1 MANFSYIFARGGSKG
16 IPKKNLTQINKKPLL
31 AYSINISQNSKNIDK
46 CFVSTDCEEIKT
58 QALIYGAEVI
68 NRPKYLAEDDSSE
81 WDAWQHAIRWT
92 NEKYGEFEK
101 FISLPSTAP
110 LRAKHDVEKCIK
122 VLDKETDV
130 VITITEAHRNPF
142 FNMVI
147 EEEGY
152 LKRVC
157 EPKDTIVRRQDAPLV
172 FDMTT
177 VAYVLRP
184 NFILNNKSIWS
195 GRIKGVR
202 IPKIRSIDID
212 DKYDLEIAKYLYSK
226 NPKNVS

>member
-16 IPKKNLTQINKKPLL
+16 IPKKNLTQINNKSLL
-31 AYSINISQNSKNIDK
+31 AYSIEISKSSKNIDK
-46 CFVSTDCEEIKT
+46 CFVSTDCEEIKSE
-58 QALIYGAEVI
+58 ALRFGAEVI
-68 NRPKYLAEDDSSE
+68 NRPSHLAQDNSPE
-81 WDAWQHAIRWT
+81 WDAWEHAIKWT

-101 FISLPSTAP
+101 FISLPATAP
-110 LRAKHDVEKCIK
+110 LRKKDDVEKCIK
-122 VLDKETDV
+122 LLNEKTDV
-130 VITITEAHRNPF
+130 VITISEAYRNPF
-142 FNMVI
+142 FNMVKQ
-147 EEEGY
+147 EEGY

-157 EPKDTIVRRQDAPLV
+157 ETINPIVRRQDAPLV

-195 GRIKGVR
+195 GRIKGVK

-212 DKYDLEIAKYLYSK
+212 DNYDLEIAKYLHSRK
-226 NPKNVS
+226 N